1 LTQTATLE
9 NVHIQLV
16 ASHFVTINPLRW
28 RFQNVQSSFWR
39 LYMNNRDGA
48 SLQRTGEQADKP
60 YPLLKGRLYV
70 IPAGV
75 RFNTHST
82 CPVGHLYVHFDVIG
96 LPYIAL
102 REMFDVPI
110 CLPHRAAL
118 EEEAWS
124 LMYALETACGEKDLV
139 LQFRIKALLYE
150 GLALY
155 LQSMPPEQL
164 QCCLQLASS
173 LEPVL
178 PAVRHIENNLASRLL
193 ICDLAQ
199 LCHMNEDYFIR
210 RFRECVGQTPGQY
223 IQAQRVKMAERL
235 LLFTDDSIA
244 QIAEHT
250 GFGNRFYFSRVFAQH
265 TSVSPAAYRKGAR
278 GL

>member
-1 LTQTATLE
+1 LSQTAMLE

-48 SLQRTGEQADKP
+48 FLERTEDQIDRP
-60 YPLLKGRLYV
+60 YPLDKGRLYV

-75 RFNTHST
+75 RFNTRST

-102 REMFDVPI
+102 REMFNEPI

-118 EEEAWS
+118 EEEAWA
-124 LMYALETACGEKDLV
+124 LMHALEIARSEEDLI

-155 LQSMPPEQL
+155 LQSVPPEQL
-164 QCCLQLASS
+164 QCCLQLAVA

-178 PAVRHIENNLASRLL
+178 PAIRHIENHLASRLL
-193 ICDLAQ
+193 ISDLAQ

-235 LLFTDDSIA
+235 LLFTDHSIA
-244 QIAEHT
+244 QIAERT

-265 TSVSPAAYRKGAR
+265 ASVSPVAYRKGAR